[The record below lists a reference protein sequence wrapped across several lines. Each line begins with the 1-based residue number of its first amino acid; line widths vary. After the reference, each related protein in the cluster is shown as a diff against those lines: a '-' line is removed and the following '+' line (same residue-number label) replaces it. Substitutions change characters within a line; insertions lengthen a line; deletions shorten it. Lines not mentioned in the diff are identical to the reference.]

1 MKKILF
7 TVFITLNIF
16 FSSGQSFKL
25 TIPTKI
31 EVFDVYAAM
40 DLAQKTVEID
50 NKFAITDSIIEKK
63 WQLQHPLFCIF
74 ELNLGNDYRP
84 RFSSYLGFAE
94 SKDTFLVTKYFNQ
107 SLLMPEGVSYEWSYL
122 QNNIY
127 KLVVHK
133 KNNKKLIFNNSDI
146 KTFIV
151 EKTGKESDFEIGNF
165 DYFDSD
171 YLIRIKLNKE
181 SIVKIKKE
189 MGEILYIKVS
199 ILDRIF
205 FLSIPFKKL
214 KSEILI
220 KDSIYKDFIDSVK

>member
-1 MKKILF
+1 MKKI
-7 TVFITLNIF
+7 FITFFIILNVF
-16 FSSGQSFKL
+16 LSSGQSYKL
-25 TIPTKI
+25 TIPIKI
-31 EVFDVYAAM
+31 EVFDVYTAM

-74 ELNLGNDYRP
+74 QLNLDNENKP
-84 RFSSYLGFAE
+84 RTSSYLGLAE

-189 MGEILYIKVS
+189 MGEILLIKIS
-199 ILDRIF
+199 ISDRLFI
-205 FLSIPFKKL
+205 LSLPFNKL
-214 KSEILI
+214 KNEILI
-220 KDSIYKDFIDSVK
+220 KDSIYKDFIDSLK